1 MLLCQSRHIQTET
14 THADSHRGK
23 ALCLWHLQCQV
34 CPSLSELLLDWGWLC
49 FFPSRFAVMGTVQ
62 VQCGRDLGLHQSVSQ
77 SVLSL
82 YGALSLWRLILAH
95 GVCGREVLFKVLGI
109 ESYTC
114 TVIGLFQCI
123 VSALLLLCVWYSPCV
138 CWIISLYAVHQN
150 SSAPVTQELGV
161 CHLRRPK
168 HLDFLFCPC
177 AAPSLWNFLLPE
189 SRHVQ
194 PTTAFKL
201 LWRFICLKPVAASK
215 LYILSS
221 LF

>member
-123 VSALLLLCVWYSPCV
+123 VSALLLLCVWTAPVSVGSSPCMLS
-138 CWIISLYAVHQN
+138 IKT
-150 SSAPVTQELGV
+150 AP
-161 CHLRRPK
+161 
-168 HLDFLFCPC
+168 
-177 AAPSLWNFLLPE
+177 
-189 SRHVQ
+189 
-194 PTTAFKL
+194 L
-201 LWRFICLKPVAASK
+201 LWLKNSVYATWEDQSIWTSFFVPV
-215 LYILSS
+215 LPLLSGIFCFLKVDTFS
-221 LF
+221 QPLHLNCSEDSSV